1 MTADTSTQDR
11 ILEVIST
18 LKELNEDATVPR
30 NVRVKIEEI
39 ISSLE
44 KEGELLIKINKALDN
59 LDDIADDPNLQ
70 AFTRTQIWNIVSL
83 LEKVWQSV
91 KDHN

>member
-1 MTADTSTQDR
+1 MTADTSSQDK
-11 ILEVIST
+11 ISEIIST